1 MPSSVLF
8 GSPTTCR
15 PFDIVPIRFFAIPPL
30 HIRGGECRFSPV
42 CTSSLYYMNSSLRH
56 RHVLKFSSLA
66 NPRMLI
72 SVRVTTSSYGT
83 IVFRCSITIPITTL
97 STLRRSTLPCLT
109 QDSLLMLRLTAYQ
122 VDVSCPLYEAP
133 LAGRT
138 TRYQCFISKK
148 TSKNTFLNLSPM
160 YVNICYAIGLRK
172 IVILRKSLQF

>member
-42 CTSSLYYMNSSLRH
+42 CTSSLCYMNSSLRH

-138 TRYQCFISKK
+138 TRYQTTMPAHMPMPASMLLCF
-148 TSKNTFLNLSPM
+148 
-160 YVNICYAIGLRK
+160 YA
-172 IVILRKSLQF
+172 SN

>member
-30 HIRGGECRFSPV
+30 HIRGGECRFSPI

-66 NPRMLI
+66 NSRMLI

-83 IVFRCSITIPITTL
+83 NVFRCSITIPITTL

-138 TRYQCFISKK
+138 TRFIILTAPKEYIPSLLIYPLFSH
-148 TSKNTFLNLSPM
+148 TH
-160 YVNICYAIGLRK
+160 VHHRK
-172 IVILRKSLQF
+172 D

>member
-1 MPSSVLF
+1 MVTGTNVSMSQVSQLSCWSPSSGYQF
-8 GSPTTCR
+8 TT
-15 PFDIVPIRFFAIPPL
+15 IVN
-30 HIRGGECRFSPV
+30 V
-42 CTSSLYYMNSSLRH
+42 CSQNFHGDRH
-56 RHVLKFSSLA
+56 QCASLA

-83 IVFRCSITIPITTL
+83 NVFRCSITIPITTL

-138 TRYQCFISKK
+138 DRYVFSFISR
-148 TSKNTFLNLSPM
+148 SSSCLDSP
-160 YVNICYAIGLRK
+160 IILYASFS
-172 IVILRKSLQF
+172 VIRFIALVSLCDYLLFKL